1 MPGHCFANRL
11 AALTADRLTSA
22 LGSFISA
29 TRVVPS
35 LADVRA
41 EALEPPVAF
50 WEDKETKARRER
62 KERDRKAPCVAG
74 ALGARGRHRACVPP
88 GCFNCLRAHR
98 TWPINEAKTRASVP
112 LDATVAS
119 ECTAIS
125 PSTQPPPAPLP
136 PPCCRSAT
144 AGWPPCCSCCTC
156 SWSSRGGRA
165 PPWNVPSSST
175 SPTTAPSP
183 SLWSAPQLTASWRLC
198 WGPTGAS
205 GTLPQRRLLRWTWRA
220 CGWR

>member
-136 PPCCRSAT
+136 TPNPAPHRDLHQQSADQ
-144 AGWPPCCSCCTC
+144 
-156 SWSSRGGRA
+156 SSSHLSQGHGVAARVRQGDVSNNTQMGRHHGGRE
-165 PPWNVPSSST
+165 PE
-175 SPTTAPSP
+175 
-183 SLWSAPQLTASWRLC
+183 SAANNHERKGRGEDRQTRARKVR
-198 WGPTGAS
+198 GA
-205 GTLPQRRLLRWTWRA
+205 
-220 CGWR
+220 